1 MKTLSN
7 MLMWVAGKALKALF
21 WIEKELFFWTG
32 IKLPFLNA
40 VWKRQGNRLQKKLD
54 KEHNTNFAA
63 SYAK

>member
-1 MKTLSN
+1 

-40 VWKRQGNRLQKKLD
+40 VWKRQGNRLQEKLD
-54 KEHNTNFAA
+54 KEHNTHFAQA
-63 SYAK
+63 TAK